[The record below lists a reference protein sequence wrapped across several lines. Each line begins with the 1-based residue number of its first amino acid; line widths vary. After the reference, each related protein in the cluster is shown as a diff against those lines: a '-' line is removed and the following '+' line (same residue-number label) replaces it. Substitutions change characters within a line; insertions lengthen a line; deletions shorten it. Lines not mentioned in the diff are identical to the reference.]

1 MEEYQEVDILWPE
14 LEEDQ
19 QEEENKA
26 EFDARSTTLRAR
38 AGTSAPI
45 LIPSRGPVSQSW
57 TAGFNY
63 NYKYGGDFTDMND
76 DDDEGD
82 DYNIGGCGGGGRNMH
97 VVVPPHILVSK
108 RYADKMP
115 FSVCIGNGRKLKG
128 RQQAAARISILRSTG
143 YLEK

>member
-14 LEEDQ
+14 IEEDQ
-19 QEEENKA
+19 QEENNA
-26 EFDARSTTLRAR
+26 QFDMRSTTSRAR
-38 AGTSAPI
+38 PGTCRTSAPI

-63 NYKYGGDFTDMND
+63 GGNVIDMND
-76 DDDEGD
+76 DEHDDEGD
-82 DYNIGGCGGGGRNMH
+82 DYNGVGRNI
-97 VVVPPHILVSK
+97 VPPHILVSK

-128 RQQAAARISILRSTG
+128 REQRAARISILRSTG

>member
-19 QEEENKA
+19 EEEENNA
-26 EFDARSTTLRAR
+26 EFDERSTTSRAR
-38 AGTSAPI
+38 PGTSAPI

-63 NYKYGGDFTDMND
+63 GGDFTDMND
-76 DDDEGD
+76 DEHDDDEGD
-82 DYNIGGCGGGGRNMH
+82 DYNIGGGRNMH
-97 VVVPPHILVSK
+97 VVPPHILVSK

-128 RQQAAARISILRSTG
+128 REQRAARISILRSTG